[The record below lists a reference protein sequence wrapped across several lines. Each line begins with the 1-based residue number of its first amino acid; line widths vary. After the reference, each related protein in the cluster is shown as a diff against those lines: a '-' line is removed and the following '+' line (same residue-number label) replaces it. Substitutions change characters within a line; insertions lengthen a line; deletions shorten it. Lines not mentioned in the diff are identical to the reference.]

1 MLDLQTPHKQSTVL
15 RGLPPGMQ
23 IQIKVQVQ
31 GQEGLGAESPVV
43 TSSIP
48 EEGKEGF
55 RVMNRRMYIVML
67 RRGGEDS
74 NIRYL
79 GGKGGCLSVPSWK
92 SRESEAGGSL
102 Q

>member
-1 MLDLQTPHKQSTVL
+1 
-15 RGLPPGMQ
+15 MQ
-23 IQIKVQVQ
+23 IEIKVQVQ

-48 EEGKEGF
+48 EEGKKGF
-55 RVMNRRMYIVML
+55 RVMYRRMHIVMW
-67 RRGGEDS
+67 RRGEGEDS

-79 GGKGGCLSVPSWK
+79 GGNGGCFSVPSCK